1 MWNIRDNNNRTRV
14 TIQPADS
21 TDADDIQ
28 NIDFN
33 SDAVV
38 GDTKAVKAKEVGDL
52 AAKNVKINLERKL
65 KQDRKKDTVYWKT

>member
-21 TDADDIQ
+21 TDADDIHT
-28 NIDFN
+28 IEFN

-38 GDTKAVKAKEVGDL
+38 GDTKAVKAKEVGGP
-52 AAKNVKINLERKL
+52 AAKAVKINLERKL
-65 KQDRKKDTVYWKT
+65 KQDRK